1 MQYSKIGVSEKPLDA
16 ELFKNPGSEY
26 RSVPFWGWNGE
37 LRTLSLLK
45 QIEIFKE
52 MGYGGFHMH
61 ARMGLVTPY
70 LSDEFM
76 DRIAECCEKAEQ
88 EGMFAWLYDEDRYP
102 SGPAGGIVTRNPGFT
117 RRYLRFTPFRYGEEE
132 PGLYTGSFPRT
143 GNGELLARYS
153 VELDGQGYLQSYS
166 PLKDGETDKNEYY
179 AYFEKQP
186 PTTPES
192 QTYVDTLNPKAIQ
205 EFARVTYD
213 RYRDKVGR
221 YFGTVS
227 PGMFTDEPQYA
238 SETVLRF
245 AKEKEDLIL
254 PWTDDFPQTFKE
266 AFGDNILEK
275 LPEIVWNFPD
285 AVSRTRF
292 EYHDHVAERFVS
304 AFCDTLGEWCGKNGI
319 YFTGHVMSEGSLE
332 GQTVRCGEAM
342 RCYRAFQLPGI
353 DVLGTHKLEYTTAKQ
368 AQSAV
373 RQQGSAGLLSELYG
387 VSGWDFD
394 FRGFKLQGDWQAA
407 MGVTLRVPHHCWY
420 TMRANAKRDYPG
432 SMSYQAP
439 WWKEY
444 RLIEDHFARINTAL
458 TRGKPV
464 VRVGVIHPIESMWL
478 NFGPMDQSG
487 EVMEQLESNFRNT
500 INMLVEGLIDF
511 DLISESRLPELC
523 EKGGNPLQ
531 VGRMA
536 YDAVV
541 VPALHT
547 LRETTLVRLEEFRSA
562 GGRLIFLGGC
572 PKYVDAYPSDRV
584 RALYDSGECLSFERA
599 ALLNA
604 LRGLRFLDVVLP
616 GGNRASHL
624 IYTLREDKTGKWL
637 FIATARWQP
646 SPDVDIPR
654 QGIKFNVSQKYE
666 AEILRFSMEGE
677 YALEVYDT
685 LTGGIRRLPAV
696 YRDGKTLFRRR
707 WYMHDSL
714 LLRLVPGRFEGE
726 EPIEPVP
733 EDSTR
738 IFSKVKV
745 TLDEP
750 NVLLLDMARY
760 ALDGEPLHSLEE
772 ILRLD
777 NIYRS
782 KYGYPLRRQAVMQPY
797 QTGGSADSHSLT
809 MRFTIQSQLRVES
822 PRLALENPR
831 KTKIT
836 LNGKP
841 VDNAAEGFFGDWE
854 IECVALPPIEIGEN
868 ILDVTIPFSMSEGA
882 ECCYLLG
889 DFGVK
894 VSGIEKTLTAPV
906 RELAFGNW
914 TGQGLPFYGGNVTY
928 HMEVEGG
935 PMKLRI
941 PHYRGAM
948 MRVWVDDVDRG
959 VIAFS
964 PYQMDLPDPGPGL
977 HKLDV
982 KLYGTRQNC
991 FAPVHHLGGIPFSQ
1005 GPDSWRS
1012 TGDLWNYE
1020 YCLSEKGILSSP
1032 RIYR

>member
-1 MQYSKIGVSEKPLDA
+1 MLYPRNQSKEIDVKV
-16 ELFKNPGSEY
+16 FKNPGSEY
-26 RSVPFWGWNGE
+26 RSAPFWGWNGKLE
-37 LRTLSLLK
+37 PLPLLK
-45 QIEIFKE
+45 QIDVFKE

-70 LSDEFM
+70 LTDEFM
-76 DRIAECCEKAEQ
+76 DRVAECCEKAGQ

-102 SGPAGGIVTRNPGFT
+102 SGPAGGIVTRNPDFT
-117 RRYLRFTPFRYGEEE
+117 RRYLRFTPFKYGEEV
-132 PGLYTGSFPRT
+132 PGMGVGSFLRT
-143 GNGELLARYS
+143 GNGELLARYN
-153 VELDGQGYLQSYS
+153 VELDCKGYLHAYRL
-166 PLKDGETDKNEYY
+166 LKDNEAGKNEYY
-179 AYFEKQP
+179 AYFERQP
-186 PTTPES
+186 PTTSER

-213 RYRDKVGR
+213 RYRDKVGK

-245 AKEKEDLIL
+245 ATEKEDAIL
-254 PWTDDFPQTFKE
+254 PWTDDFARTFKE
-266 AFGDNILEK
+266 AFGGDILEK
-275 LPEIVWNFPD
+275 LPEIVWNLPSG
-285 AVSRTRF
+285 VSRTRF

-304 AFCDTLGEWCGKNGI
+304 AFCDTLGKWCGENGI
-319 YFTGHVMSEGSLE
+319 FFTGHVMSEGSLE

-373 RQQGSAGLLSELYG
+373 HQQGSAGLLSELYG

-407 MGVTLRVPHHCWY
+407 MGVTVRVPHHCWY
-420 TMRANAKRDYPG
+420 TMRGDAKRDYPG

-439 WWKEY
+439 WWQEY
-444 RLIEDHFARINTAL
+444 HLIEDHFARINTAL
-458 TRGKPV
+458 TRGNPI
-464 VRVGVIHPIESMWL
+464 VRVGMIHPIESMWL

-487 EVMEQLESNFRNT
+487 EVMEQLESNFIAG

-531 VGRMA
+531 VGKMA
-536 YDAVV
+536 YDAVI

-547 LRETTLVRLEEFRSA
+547 LRETTLTRLEDFRTA
-562 GGRLIFLGGC
+562 GGKLIFLGDC
-572 PKYVDAYPSDRV
+572 PKHVDAYPSDRV
-584 RALYDSGECLSFERA
+584 RALYGASEHVSFERA
-599 ALLNA
+599 ALLGT
-604 LRGLRFLDVVLP
+604 LRELRFLDAVLP

-624 IYTLREDKTGKWL
+624 VYTLRQDNADKWL
-637 FIATARWQP
+637 FIATTRWQP

-654 QGIKFNVSQKYE
+654 QGIKFNVGQKYE
-666 AEILRFSMEGE
+666 TEILRFSIEGE

-685 LTGGIRRLPAV
+685 LTGEIRRLPAS
-696 YRDGKTLFRRR
+696 YRGGKTVFHRR
-707 WYMHDSL
+707 WHMHDSL

-726 EPIEPVP
+726 EMIAPVP
-733 EDSTR
+733 ENGTR

-760 ALDGEPLHSLEE
+760 ALDGGPLRPLEE

-777 NIYRS
+777 NICRNEC
-782 KYGYPLRRQAVMQPY
+782 GYPPRKRAVMQPY
-797 QTGGSADSHSLT
+797 QTGASPDSHTLT
-809 MRFTIQSQLRVES
+809 LCFAIQSLVRVES
-822 PRLALENPR
+822 PKLALENSP
-831 KTKIT
+831 KAKIV
-836 LNGKP
+836 LNGKS
-841 VDNAAEGFFGDWE
+841 VEKAADSFFGDWE
-854 IECVALPPIEIGEN
+854 IECVTLPPIEIGEN
-868 ILDVTIPFSMSEGA
+868 ILEVTIPFSLSEGA

-894 VSGIEKTLTAPV
+894 VCGIEKTLTAPV
-906 RELAFGNW
+906 RELAFGSW
-914 TGQGLPFYGGNVTY
+914 VGQGLPFYGGNVTY
-928 HMEVEGG
+928 HIDVEGG

-941 PHYRGAM
+941 PHYRGAVM
-948 MRVWVDDVDRG
+948 HVWVDEVDRG

-964 PYQMDLPDPGPGL
+964 PYQIDLSDLKPGR
-977 HKLDV
+977 HKLDI

-991 FAPVHHLGGIPFSQ
+991 FAPVHHLGSIPFSQ

-1012 TGDLWNYE
+1012 TDDLWNYE
-1020 YCLSEKGILSSP
+1020 YCLREKGILSSP
-1032 RIYR
+1032 RIYT

>member
-1 MQYSKIGVSEKPLDA
+1 MLYPKNQSKEIDA
-16 ELFKNPGSEY
+16 KVFRNPGSEY

-37 LRTLSLLK
+37 LKTLPLLK
-45 QIEIFKE
+45 QIDVFKE

-70 LSDEFM
+70 LTDEFM
-76 DRIAECCEKAEQ
+76 DRIAECCGKAEQ

-102 SGPAGGIVTRNPGFT
+102 SGPAGGIVTRNPDFT
-117 RRYLRFTPFRYGEEE
+117 RRYLRFTPFKYGEEAA
-132 PGLYTGSFPRT
+132 GVGSFPRT
-143 GNGELLARYS
+143 GNGELLARYD
-153 VELDGQGYLQSYS
+153 VELDGAGYLYAYR
-166 PLKDGETDKNEYY
+166 LLEDGETGKNEYY

-186 PTTPES
+186 PTTSES

-205 EFARVTYD
+205 EFAHVTYD

-245 AKEKEDLIL
+245 AKEKEDVIL
-254 PWTDDFPQTFKE
+254 PWTDDFPRTFKE
-266 AFGDNILEK
+266 TFGGDILAK
-275 LPEIVWNFPD
+275 LPEIVWNLPGG
-285 AVSRTRF
+285 VSRTRF

-304 AFCDTLGEWCGKNGI
+304 AFCDTLGKWCGEQGI

-332 GQTVRCGEAM
+332 GQTARCGEAM
-342 RCYRAFQLPGI
+342 RCYRSFQLPGI
-353 DVLGTHKLEYTTAKQ
+353 DVLGTHKLEYSTAKQ

-373 RQQGSAGLLSELYG
+373 HQQGSAGLLSELYG

-407 MGVTLRVPHHCWY
+407 MGVTVRVPHHCWY
-420 TMRANAKRDYPG
+420 TMRGDAKRDYPG

-458 TRGKPV
+458 TRGNPI

-487 EVMEQLESNFRNT
+487 EVMDQLENNFMAL
-500 INMLVEGLIDF
+500 INILVEGLIDF

-523 EKGGNPLQ
+523 GKGGNPLR
-531 VGRMA
+531 VGKMA
-536 YDAVV
+536 YDAVI

-547 LRETTLVRLEEFRSA
+547 LRGTTLSRLEEFHAA
-562 GGRLIFLGGC
+562 GGRLIFIGDC
-572 PKYVDAYPSDRV
+572 PKYVDACPGDRARV
-584 RALYDSGECLSFERA
+584 LYGASGPVSFERA
-599 ALLNA
+599 ALLGA
-604 LRGLRFLDVVLP
+604 LGELRFLDVALP
-616 GGNRASHL
+616 NGKRASHL
-624 IYTLREDKTGKWL
+624 IYTLREDNANKWL
-637 FIATARWQP
+637 FIATTRWQS

-654 QGIKFNVSQKYE
+654 QGIKFNVGQKYE
-666 AEILRFSMEGE
+666 TEILRFSIEGE
-677 YALEVYDT
+677 YELEVYDT
-685 LTGGIRRLPAV
+685 LTGETYRLPAS
-696 YRDGKTLFRRR
+696 YRDGKTIFRRS

-714 LLRLVPGRFEGE
+714 LLRLVPGRFEGKE
-726 EPIEPVP
+726 AIEPVP
-733 EDSTR
+733 GNSTR
-738 IFSKVKV
+738 ILSKVKV

-760 ALDGEPLHSLEE
+760 ALDGGPLRPLEE

-777 NIYRS
+777 NICRS
-782 KYGYPLRRQAVMQPY
+782 ECGYPRRKRSVMQPY
-797 QTGGSADSHSLT
+797 QTSGFPDSHTLT
-809 MRFTIQSQLRVES
+809 LCFAIQSRIRVES
-822 PRLALENPR
+822 PRLALENSS
-831 KTKIT
+831 KAKIT
-836 LNGKP
+836 LNGVP
-841 VDNAAEGFFGDWE
+841 VEDVAEGFFGDWE

-868 ILDVTIPFSMSEGA
+868 ILEVAIPFSRSEGA

-894 VSGIEKTLTAPV
+894 VRGIEKTLIAPV

-914 TGQGLPFYGGNVTY
+914 VGQGLPFYGGNLTY
-928 HMEVEGG
+928 HIELEGG
-935 PMKLRI
+935 PMKLRV

-948 MRVWVDDVDRG
+948 MRVWADDVDRG

-964 PYQMDLPDPGPGL
+964 PYQIDLPDLKPGL

-991 FAPVHHLGGIPFSQ
+991 FAPLHHLGSIPFSQ

-1020 YCLSEKGILSSP
+1020 YHLKEKGILSSP
-1032 RIYR
+1032 RIYTI